1 MLSGEQSE
9 PNTYVSCRD
18 FGIYICLE
26 KIHVA
31 CATYGPGVT
40 HGQGFGAEMSIH

>member
-18 FGIYICLE
+18 FSIYYICLE
-26 KIHVA
+26 KISVA
-31 CATYGPGVT
+31 YGAITGST
-40 HGQGFGAEMSIH
+40 IGGKESAME

>member
-18 FGIYICLE
+18 FSIYYICLE
-26 KIHVA
+26 KISVA
-31 CATYGPGVT
+31 CATYGAITGSTV
-40 HGQGFGAEMSIH
+40 GGKESALE